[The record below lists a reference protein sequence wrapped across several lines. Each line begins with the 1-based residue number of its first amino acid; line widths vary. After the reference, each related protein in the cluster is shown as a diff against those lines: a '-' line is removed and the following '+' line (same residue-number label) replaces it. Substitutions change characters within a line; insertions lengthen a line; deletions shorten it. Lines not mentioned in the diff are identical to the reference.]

1 MNLTLGQV
9 TVPSEGLESGL
20 YMPLYLV
27 LVLYVILFVAGRVFE
42 GRDDPRAETVLDAG
56 FALLCL
62 AAVYVAVLLVYAF
75 TSEFDL
81 IVDMVEIMAIMIGFF
96 ALLVVALMGIELLF
110 GLGGRR
116 RRRGVE
122 VPPPDKT
129 D

>member
-1 MNLTLGQV
+1 VSITLGQV
-9 TVPSEGLESGL
+9 AVPSEGLDSGL

-27 LVLYVILFVAGRVFE
+27 LVLYVILFVAGRVFQ
-42 GRDDPRAETVLDAG
+42 GRDDPRAEAVLDAG
-56 FALLCL
+56 FALVCL
-62 AAVYVAVLLVYAF
+62 AAVYVAVLLIYAF
-75 TSEFDL
+75 ASEFDL
-81 IVDMVEIMAIMIGFF
+81 IVDMVEITAIMVGFF

-116 RRRGVE
+116 RRKGAE